1 MKKNIIIGV
10 ILMVI
15 IIGIVYFITKKEVIA
30 PITTDAKTTELCFAL
45 ITKPNERG
53 FHDEYTLRMLL
64 SGEGGTN
71 VTGQLNYLPGE
82 KDTKVGKIEGT
93 AGPVDK
99 IAMARTA
106 DLWWDTFGE
115 GITATEQLR
124 IVFGEG
130 TASIGAGELVDRGD
144 GVYVYKDPANLQYSF
159 SLTDISCSD
168 LTERENVESYLKN
181 NISTL
186 SPVKAV
192 LGGTWYVL
200 TSNIDLV
207 KKSGTVTYEDGHI
220 QEKKNFSYTTNE
232 KQEVVSLI
240 IN

>member
-1 MKKNIIIGV
+1 MNKKNV
-10 ILMVI
+10 
-15 IIGIVYFITKKEVIA
+15 IIGIIIVAIIGIIYFVTKKEVVA
-30 PITTDAKTTELCFAL
+30 PVIMDNKPIELCFAL
-45 ITKPNERG
+45 ITQPNERG

-64 SGEGGTN
+64 SGEGGTK

-82 KDTKVGKIEGT
+82 KDSKVGKIEGT

-115 GITATEQLR
+115 GISAREQLR
-124 IVFGEG
+124 IIFGEG
-130 TASIGAGELVDRGD
+130 VASMGAGELVDRGD
-144 GVYVYKDPANLQYSF
+144 GVYVYKDLASLQYAF
-159 SLTDISCSD
+159 SLNDVSCLD
-168 LTERENVESYLKN
+168 LTERENVENYLKN
-181 NISTL
+181 NITAL

-200 TSNIDLV
+200 TSNIDLA
-207 KKSGTVTYEDGHI
+207 KNTGTVTYEDGHV
-220 QEKKNFSYTTNE
+220 QEKRNFSYTANE
-232 KQEVVSLI
+232 KGEILNLT